1 VNRLKLLTKFPALQ
15 EKRNNLSK
23 GGLALKKYIALALG
37 LLFILGFTATAFA
50 IHIPELPPDEQI
62 VTAKGAEISL
72 GGRMMVR
79 GWYFNDAT
87 FINSARNAVPGDIA
101 QDVNA
106 DDSALWT
113 TNISLTLDAKVAD
126 NVQGFIELEVSNGEN
141 DQSGLYV
148 WGQGGGTAGTA
159 TILQGYDA
167 KPTADLRFRQAWIL
181 YTGSG
186 LLGAPAGVKIGHQ
199 LITLGE
205 KQFLN
210 HERFGDDALIVFVN
224 PTKELHL
231 AAATVKAYEGI
242 YTLPGDD
249 LDVYAL
255 IGTYKFSKDI
265 TAGINY
271 SFFNNSDLEDTI
283 DAAYT
288 GLDGLSLQNLGLHSN
303 GMLAGIIDYAFEFD
317 TQFGKAKGVD
327 SDDPQHNDAGDI
339 LSDDLE
345 YRGFAFYMRGGYKI
359 PDTPLNIRLSLA
371 YGSGDNDGLEDNKI
385 KEFQVSQGFD
395 TEVNI
400 ARFTHYTQI
409 YEKTIATAALIQTV
423 GGSGTILG
431 AGGVIPGTNT
441 SYTPHRNTG
450 IANTTY
456 YNLGLDLAATKDLS
470 LSLDGFILRA
480 SKTDGWATVLADPIT
495 GEKPDVS
502 KNLGWELDFKGSY
515 KLAKNLTYFVEAGAF
530 SPGAFYEDTSLVDK
544 KRNVTQIVHGL
555 NLTF

>member
-1 VNRLKLLTKFPALQ
+1 MNRLKLLTKFPALQ

-50 IHIPELPPDEQI
+50 IHIPGLPADEQI
-62 VTAKGAEISL
+62 VTAKGAEVTL

-79 GWYFNDAT
+79 GWYFSNAT
-87 FINSARNAVPGDIA
+87 FINSARNALPGNISP
-101 QDVNA
+101 DVKP
-106 DDSALWT
+106 DDAALWT

-271 SFFNNSDLEDTI
+271 TFFNNSDLENTI
-283 DAAYT
+283 GGAYA
-288 GLDGLSLQNLGLHSN
+288 GYNGLSLQNLGLHTN
-303 GMLAGIIDYAFEFD
+303 GMLAGIIDYALEID
-317 TQFGKAKGVD
+317 TQFGKVKAFDGE
-327 SDDPQHNDAGDI
+327 DPEHNDAGDVV
-339 LSDDLE
+339 LDDLE
-345 YRGFAFYMRGGYKI
+345 YRGYAVYMRGGYKI
-359 PDTPLNIRLSLA
+359 PDTPLNIRASFA
-371 YGSGDNDGLEDNKI
+371 YGSGDENGIGDDNKI
-385 KEFQVSQGFD
+385 KEFQTSQGFD

-423 GGSGTILG
+423 GGSGAILATG
-431 AGGVIPGTNT
+431 SGGQGG
-441 SYTPHRNTG
+441 TPHRNTG
-450 IANTTY
+450 IANTNY
-456 YNLGLDLAATKDLS
+456 YNLGIDLAATKDLS

-480 SKTDGWATVLADPIT
+480 SKTDGWEKTLDPDGTLDIN
-495 GEKPDVS
+495 VS
-502 KNLGWELDFKGSY
+502 SNVGWELDFKGSY
-515 KLAKNLTYFVEAGAF
+515 KLAKNLTYFVEAGTF
-530 SPGAFYEDTSLVDK
+530 NPGAFYEDTLLLDK
-544 KRNVTQIVHGL
+544 KRNVTQVIHGL